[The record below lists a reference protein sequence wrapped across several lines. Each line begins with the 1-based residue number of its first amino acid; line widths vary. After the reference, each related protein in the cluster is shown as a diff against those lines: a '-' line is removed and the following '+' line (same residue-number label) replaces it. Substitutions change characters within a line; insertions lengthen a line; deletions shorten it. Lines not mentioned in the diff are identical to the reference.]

1 MMRTSSTLFLIAG
14 LYLLFLSTTAQ
25 TVLGQGKGE
34 EEMIANPS
42 FTHWSAFKVGATVT
56 RREKIK
62 FPADSEEGQRYPDHT
77 LVKDTSYKL
86 LEVTPAKAV
95 VEVIESEYGR
105 GLIEESAPFKI
116 SYLAKMKKG
125 LGSNKENFAKHKE
138 EEVEVKILGK
148 TYKATLVDTLHK
160 NGPLTRIHQVWL
172 SDEVPG
178 GILKDVRSQKEG
190 DKVISES
197 TLEIVSFK
205 VP

>member
-1 MMRTSSTLFLIAG
+1 MMRTGSTVFLIAG
-14 LYLLFLSTTAQ
+14 LFMSVQIASPKTAQ
-25 TVLGQGKGE
+25 AQDKEAGD
-34 EEMIANPS
+34 MIPNPS
-42 FTHWSAFKVGATVT
+42 YTHWAAFKVGANVT

-62 FPADSEEGQRYPDHT
+62 FPPDSEEGQRYPDHT
-77 LVKDTSYKL
+77 LVKDISYKL

-105 GLIEESAPFKI
+105 GSIEEAAPFKI

-125 LGSNKENFAKHKE
+125 LETPKGSYAKHKQ
-138 EEVEVKILGK
+138 EEVEIMVHGK
-148 TYKATLVDTLHK
+148 TYKATHVETVHK
-160 NGPLTRIHQVWL
+160 NGPLTRSHQVWL

-178 GILKDVRSQKEG
+178 GILKDLRSQKEG
-190 DKVISES
+190 DKTISES

>member
-1 MMRTSSTLFLIAG
+1 MMRKSKAFFFLTGLFVLLPATS
-14 LYLLFLSTTAQ
+14 Q
-25 TVLGQGKGE
+25 PTVLGQGKGE
-34 EEMIANPS
+34 EEMIANPAY
-42 FTHWSAFKVGATVT
+42 THWSVFKVGTTVT
-56 RREKIK
+56 RREKVK

-77 LVKDTSYKL
+77 LVKDISYKL

-105 GLIEESAPFKI
+105 GMIEESAPFKI

-125 LGSNKENFAKHKE
+125 LASNKENFTKHKE
-138 EEVEVKILGK
+138 EEVEIKILDK

-160 NGPLTRIHQVWL
+160 NGPLTRAHKVWL
-172 SDEVPG
+172 SDEIPG
-178 GILKDVRSQKEG
+178 GILKDERSQKEG

-197 TLEIVSFK
+197 TLEIVGFK

>member
-1 MMRTSSTLFLIAG
+1 MRTGRAMFLFAG
-14 LYLLFLSTTAQ
+14 MLSMLAAAPPTTA
-25 TVLGQGKGE
+25 LGQGKGE

-42 FTHWSAFKVGATVT
+42 YTHWSAFKVGATVT

-62 FPADSEEGQRYPDHT
+62 FPPNSEEGERYPDHT
-77 LVKDTSYKL
+77 LVKDITYKL
-86 LEVTPAKAV
+86 IEVTPAKAV
-95 VEVIESEYGR
+95 VEVIEAEYGR
-105 GLIEESAPFKI
+105 GLIEEAAPFKI

-138 EEVEVKILGK
+138 EEVEIKILDK

-160 NGPLTRIHQVWL
+160 NGPLTRTHQVWL

-197 TLEIVSFK
+197 SLEIISFK